1 MFFSGGKVI
10 SIFNGR
16 CSRVFVLKKFLAENV
31 YSDIDVAY
39 RAILTSFVDA

>member
-1 MFFSGGKVI
+1 MFVSGGKVI

-16 CSRVFVLKKFLAENV
+16 CARAFMLKKFLTEIV